1 MKYLLFK
8 DPSKDYGVKFSVT
21 TVGVLQQ
28 GFGEFD
34 DGVASKLLRE
44 VEGSVVEITTEQFQS
59 LKKKLTDEPVS
70 FKRPQTMQM
79 NPEQNPN
86 AHYAEAASHT
96 VQSEPVEAEVIEI
109 NDVKL
114 DNPLEE

>member
-1 MKYLLFK
+1 MKYLIFK

-34 DGVASKLLRE
+34 DGVASELL
-44 VEGSVVEITTEQFQS
+44 GCSSVVEITTEQFQG

-70 FKRPQTMQM
+70 FKRPRTVQM
-79 NPEQNPN
+79 NPERDPN
-86 AHYAEAASHT
+86 AIYAEEASGT
-96 VQSEPVEAEVIEI
+96 ERSEVEADVIEI

-114 DNPLEE
+114 DNPLDG

>member
-8 DPSKDYGVKFSVT
+8 DPGKDYGVSFSVT

-34 DGVASKLLRE
+34 DGVASELL
-44 VEGSVVEITTEQFQS
+44 GDSSVVEITTEQFQG

-70 FKRPQTMQM
+70 FRR
-79 NPEQNPN
+79 
-86 AHYAEAASHT
+86 
-96 VQSEPVEAEVIEI
+96 
-109 NDVKL
+109 
-114 DNPLEE
+114 

>member
-8 DPSKDYGVKFSVT
+8 NPDKDYGVKFSVT
-21 TVGVLQQ
+21 TVGVIRQ
-28 GFGEFD
+28 GFGEYD
-34 DGVASKLLRE
+34 VGVASGLL
-44 VEGSVVEITTEQFQS
+44 GDSSVVEITAEQFHN

-70 FKRPQTMQM
+70 FRRPRTVQM
-79 NPEQNPN
+79 NPERNPD
-86 AHYAEAASHT
+86 AVYAEESSMEP
-96 VQSEPVEAEVIEI
+96 SEVEAEVIEI

>member
-8 DPSKDYGVKFSVT
+8 DPGKDYGVSFSVT

-28 GFGEFD
+28 GFGEYD
-34 DGVASKLLRE
+34 AGVASELL
-44 VEGSVVEITTEQFQS
+44 GDSSVVELTTEQFHN

-70 FKRPQTMQM
+70 FRRPRTVQT
-79 NPEQNPN
+79 NPECNPN
-86 AHYAEAASHT
+86 AVYAEEST
-96 VQSEPVEAEVIEI
+96 MGQSEVEAEVIEI

>member
-8 DPSKDYGVKFSVT
+8 DPGKDYGVSFSVT

-34 DGVASKLLRE
+34 DGVASELL
-44 VEGSVVEITTEQFQS
+44 GDSSVVEITTEQFQG

-70 FKRPQTMQM
+70 FRRPRTVQM
-79 NPEQNPN
+79 NPERNPD
-86 AHYAEAASHT
+86 AVYAEENT
-96 VQSEPVEAEVIEI
+96 TGQSEVEAEVIEI
-109 NDVKL
+109 NDVEL